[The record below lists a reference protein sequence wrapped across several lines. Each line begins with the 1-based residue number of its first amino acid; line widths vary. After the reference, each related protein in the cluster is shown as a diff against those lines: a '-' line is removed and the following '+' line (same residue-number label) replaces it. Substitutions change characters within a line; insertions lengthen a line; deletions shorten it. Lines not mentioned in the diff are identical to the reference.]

1 MVLGILLKFARMAVE
16 GVLNQITQQIN
27 VIQDQVLQVIMNQLN
42 PLRDAWKGQG
52 ANRFFEEME
61 SQVIPNIRQMMSYG
75 GDYAGNIRKAMDI
88 IEQADQRATGII
100 NGILDEF
107 NIF

>member
-1 MVLGILLKFARMAVE
+1 MVLGIILKFARMAVE
-16 GVLNQITQQIN
+16 GVMNQIAQQIN
-27 VIQDQVLQVIMNQLN
+27 VIQDQVLQVIMSQLN

-61 SQVIPNIRQMMSYG
+61 QIVIPNIQKMMNYG
-75 GDYAGNIRKAMDI
+75 NDYAGNIRKAMDI
-88 IEQADQRATGII
+88 IEQADNRAMSII
-100 NGILDEF
+100 NGILDDF

>member
-16 GVLNQITQQIN
+16 GVLNQIMQQVN
-27 VIQDQVLQVIMNQLN
+27 VIEDQVLQVIMSQLN
-42 PLRDAWKGQG
+42 PLRDSWKGQG
-52 ANRFFEEME
+52 ANRFFDEME

-88 IEQADQRATGII
+88 ITQADQSAMSIV

>member
-27 VIQDQVLQVIMNQLN
+27 VIQDQVLQVIMSQLN

-52 ANRFFEEME
+52 ANRFFDEME
-61 SQVIPNIRQMMSYG
+61 NQVVPNIRQMMSYG
-75 GDYAGNIRKAMDI
+75 GDYAGNIRKAMDL
-88 IEQADQRATGII
+88 IEQADQRANGII
-100 NGILDEF
+100 NGILDVF
-107 NIF
+107 DIF

>member
-61 SQVIPNIRQMMSYG
+61 SQVVPNIRQMMSYG